1 MIQTTTQKLFAQGK
15 KSIKK
20 INESNKVSPKVSVL
34 KKKSPILISSKKI
47 VKMKN
52 LKFKKK
58 NSFLKLKALRSVKI
72 KALLIKIKKLQ
83 VRFGIKNLLLKKNF
97 KKNLKRIFKY

>member
-58 NSFLKLKALRSVKI
+58 NSFLKLKAL
-72 KALLIKIKKLQ
+72 LIKIKKLQ

>member
-1 MIQTTTQKLFAQGK
+1 LIQTTTQKLFAQGK

-58 NSFLKLKALRSVKI
+58 NSFFETKSFTI
-72 KALLIKIKKLQ
+72 C
-83 VRFGIKNLLLKKNF
+83 KNKSFIN
-97 KKNLKRIFKY
+97 